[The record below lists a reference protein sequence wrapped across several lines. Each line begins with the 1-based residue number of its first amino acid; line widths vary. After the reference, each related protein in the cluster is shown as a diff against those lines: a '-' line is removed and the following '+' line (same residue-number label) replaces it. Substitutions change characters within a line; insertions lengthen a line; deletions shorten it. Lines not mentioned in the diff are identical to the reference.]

1 MAIENKR
8 IDFLR
13 KKANSLT
20 LMPGVYLM
28 KDTTGK
34 VIYVGKAKALKNRVT
49 SYFRE
54 NSAHNEKVR
63 QMVLHVHDF
72 DYIVTDSE
80 FEALVLECSLIKQY
94 NPKYNILLKDG
105 KGYHYI
111 KISDGDF
118 PRLTAEKQKTEDGKY
133 IGPYISSFVV
143 KQAVDEANRVYRL
156 PTCRR
161 KFPQEFRKGRP
172 CLNYH
177 IKQCM
182 GLCRGKISKEEYA
195 EIFAAALDLIKRGS
209 QDVTESLK
217 REMEAAAER
226 LDYEEAAALRDR
238 ILALQRVSA
247 SQKIILSQEKE
258 QDVVAF
264 VRHYQELCASVL
276 KFRGG
281 RLVDKDDV
289 MLGETL
295 QSDDEV
301 RREFLTR
308 YYTAGDDLPKLI
320 VLDESFEDI
329 GLVEEYFTRL
339 AGKKITLFVPQKG
352 EQRKLVMMA
361 QSNGHEKLIQKLSRT
376 SKDVVALDELGK
388 MLGLSA
394 PPDYIEAYDISNL
407 GESARV
413 AGMVTFLKGKPYKS
427 GYKRFAVK
435 GFEGQ
440 DDYASMQEVIR
451 RRLSRYEEEKDSGEG
466 FGRLPDLILLDG
478 GKGHVAAI
486 LPVIAEFGL
495 DIPVFGMVKDSRHRT
510 RAIAKDGGEIS
521 FDARQAAFRFVTSV
535 QDEVHRFAITYQQK
549 VHKRESFSVRLTECE
564 GIGDRKAA
572 ALLKRFRTKKALKE
586 ATLEQLRE
594 TAKISEEKAKALQ
607 VFIKT
612 L

>member
-1 MAIENKR
+1 MVSENKR
-8 IDFLR
+8 IDYLR

-20 LMPGVYLM
+20 LKPGVYLM

-54 NSAHNEKVR
+54 NTGHTEKVR
-63 QMVLHVHDF
+63 QMVLHVYDF

-94 NPKYNILLKDG
+94 DPKYNILLKDG

-118 PRLTAEKQKTEDGKY
+118 PRLTAEKQKTADGKY
-133 IGPYISSFVV
+133 IGPYVSSYVV
-143 KQAVDEANRVYRL
+143 KQAVDEANRAYQL

-182 GLCRGKISKEEYA
+182 GLCRGKVSKEEYA
-195 EIFAAALDLIKRGS
+195 AIFADALELIKRGS

-217 REMEAAAER
+217 KQMEAAAER
-226 LDYEEAAALRDR
+226 LDFEEAAALRDR
-238 ILALQRVSA
+238 IQALQRVSA
-247 SQKIILSQEKE
+247 SQKIILSEEKE

-264 VRHYQELCASVL
+264 TRHYQEICASVL
-276 KFRGG
+276 KFRNG
-281 RLVDKDDV
+281 RLVDKDDI

-295 QSDDEV
+295 QPDGEL

-308 YYTAGDDLPKLI
+308 YYTVGEELPKLI
-320 VLDESFEDI
+320 VLDEEFEDI
-329 GLVEEYFTRL
+329 KLVEEYFTTL
-339 AGKKITLFVPQKG
+339 ANRKITLFVPQKG

-361 QSNGHEKLIQKLSRT
+361 QSNAREKLIQRLSRT

-394 PPDYIEAYDISNL
+394 PPDYIEAYDISNM

-413 AGMVTFLKGKPYKS
+413 AGMVTFLKGKPYRS
-427 GYKRFAVK
+427 GYKRFAIK
-435 GFEGQ
+435 GFAGQ
-440 DDYASMQEVIR
+440 DDYASMQEVLR
-451 RRLSRYEEEKDSGEG
+451 RRLSRYQEEKESGEG

-478 GKGHVAAI
+478 GKGHVTAI
-486 LPVIAEFGL
+486 QPIIAEFGL

-510 RAIAKDGGEIS
+510 RAIAKNGGEIS
-521 FDARQAAFRFVTSV
+521 FDAKQAAFRFVTAV

-564 GIGDRKAA
+564 GIGEKKAA
-572 ALLKRFRTKKALKE
+572 ALLKAFRTKKALKE
-586 ATLEQLRE
+586 ASAEELRE
-594 TAKISEEKAKALQ
+594 VAKLSAEKAETLKA
-607 VFIKT
+607 FIET